1 MSTDKRRTQNL
12 PFAYHN
18 RRPKPSACADHRWNV
33 FVLRAA
39 FTLGSAL
46 GPEAARQV
54 FCGKK
59 FVAAGCGRARQAFR
73 GMAGGGIGI
82 SG

>member
-1 MSTDKRRTQNL
+1 LLTTTVVQSRPLAQIIDGTFSCCALLSPLAAPLDPKRHVK
-12 PFAYHN
+12 Y
-18 RRPKPSACADHRWNV
+18 SA
-33 FVLRAA
+33 
-39 FTLGSAL
+39 
-46 GPEAARQV
+46 E
-54 FCGKK
+54 KK